1 MTRPGPLLHVLAIL
15 ALVVPAVL
23 LMSSREVPAQ
33 EGPSGGRVGLELA
46 KDWPAGPAAERGRV
60 VYDKYCVG
68 CHGDTGEG
76 DGDAARW
83 LNPMPRNFQ
92 SGNYKFRST
101 PSGQLPTESD
111 LMHVVTC
118 GLAGS
123 AMPGFPLLPQQDRS
137 DVVQYVMHLTSFGL
151 AQREVRYLTDEEGL
165 DLDEIRTEHL
175 EEIRASAEKRW
186 ADVQPI
192 PVPAPPPVTDALI
205 AKGKEIFDEQC
216 AACHGDTGRGD
227 GSSSYTLRDYKD
239 SEIRP
244 RDFTT
249 GVFRAGSTPQDLYLR
264 LRAGLSGTP
273 MPAIPGTDEE
283 IWGQV
288 YYILS
293 MRDPDAQATYV
304 PQVCGG
310 EDGHR

>member
-1 MTRPGPLLHVLAIL
+1 MSRTGPFLHVLAIL
-15 ALVVPAVL
+15 ALVVPAAF
-23 LMSSREVPAQ
+23 LMMSKDVPAQ
-33 EGPSGGRVGLELA
+33 EGEPGGRAGLTLA
-46 KDWPAGPAAERGRV
+46 DWPAGPAAERGRV
-60 VYDKYCVG
+60 VYDKWCVG

-76 DGDAARW
+76 DGDAAAF

-92 SGNYKFRST
+92 SGHFKFRST
-101 PSGQLPTESD
+101 PSGQLPTEED

-123 AMPGFPLLPQQDRS
+123 AMPGFPLVPEQDRR
-137 DVVQYVMHLTSFGL
+137 DVVAYVRHLIALGL
-151 AQREVRYLTDEEGL
+151 AQREVRYLMSEEGL
-165 DLDEIRTEHL
+165 SLDEIRTDSL
-175 EEIRASAEKRW
+175 EEIRASSEKRL
-186 ADVQPI
+186 ADAVSMPI
-192 PVPAPPPVTDALI
+192 PVPPPVSDALI
-205 AKGKEIFDEQC
+205 AKGKEIFDTQC
-216 AACHGDTGRGD
+216 AACHGDTGVGD

-239 SEIRP
+239 AEIRP

-264 LRAGLSGTP
+264 LRTGLSGTP
-273 MPAIPGTDEE
+273 MPAIPGSDEE
-283 IWGQV
+283 IWAQV

-293 MRDPDAQATYV
+293 LRNPKAQTTFV